1 MNIQHSTFNI
11 QRSVLSPIGRAFGC
25 SVLNV
30 GCWMFLFSLSSA
42 FSLSAQTSS
51 NALPP
56 LAPACPE
63 MPPTFWQQQELA
75 IQQHKSAVIISLSA
89 VLVLAF
95 LFLRVWLRKK
105 SPKVLP
111 PEIAAR
117 QALEKWRGQPED
129 GKALSEVSRILR
141 RYISAAFGFPS
152 GEMTTAEICA
162 GISRDEKIGTELPLA
177 ISDFLRACDQ
187 RKFSPPKPAASL
199 DAVDRALDFVSRVEV
214 ATCRQGACAT
224 TP

>member
-1 MNIQHSTFNI
+1 
-11 QRSVLSPIGRAFGC
+11 
-25 SVLNV
+25 
-30 GCWMFLFSLSSA
+30 MFLFSLSSA